1 MDKKN
6 KNNVA
11 KILLAFGVLASPM
24 MLANQVSADNS
35 IGNTTDTHNAN
46 TKNTNNVDA
55 TATAQPDAVTT
66 YNVLNENKEEKEV
79 VTTAAENNKAE
90 ATEEATST
98 VNTATDETEATSQ
111 TDEKSD
117 ENKEIVENKE
127 EVDFKLDDSQKHALK
142 EAGYTD
148 EEIEGIENSI
158 KHSLT
163 EDSKFNVHDY
173 ITSKINDKK
182 VETENPSLEISN
194 DEKESVQAGEE
205 KEAGRDISNDITEA
219 EIHVG
224 ETNETGTLRA
234 DLGENLKWEVKFK
247 APDDTKAGD
256 YFDIK
261 LSDNWTL
268 KGIEPDKND
277 AEPIKIGEKTIAV
290 GKRIDRHHIRYTF
303 TEDIDGLD
311 DIQVNVQYGGYDD
324 KEKIKY
330 SSDQKFEI
338 GVGDNKDEKDLYVN
352 YGRPFYDQFGTTIN
366 GRSQYTSWNPETGEF
381 TQVFYI
387 NPDSKF
393 ISSSNEDF
401 FNNNVGVYIKNT
413 DYDDKETQVKFT
425 AENTTVDI
433 VKLPSRTRIPDAV
446 YENPVEGETD
456 NSVTTTIDTNGI
468 SINLNKNSIDNPYII
483 TLRSRINPDVE
494 KINLGSGAYVYGNG
508 TNHYLGMKNVIRYET
523 GNTGGSGV
531 EKKGSFQEHHIYQTK
546 KLDGT
551 IVEDSRDDKEVTE
564 GTEKENYETKK
575 QDKEGYTLVK
585 VESKNGGQFNEDGS
599 LKEAAY
605 IADTKQ
611 EVTYIYQ
618 KEEKPVEKKGSF
630 QEHHIYQTKKLDG
643 TIVKDDE
650 VNKDVTEGT
659 EKENYTT
666 SKQDRDGYKLIEV
679 KSVNGGKFNEDGSKK
694 EAAYIADTKQEVTY
708 IYQKEEVG
716 QTPLEE
722 TGKFQEH
729 HIYITKDKDGK
740 EIKREVVDGKV
751 SGGTK
756 DMTYTTGKV
765 DKDGFKFVRTED
777 AKENPSFNEDGKET
791 TGNFKPGV
799 KQEITYV
806 YEKTESEWTPIEET
820 GKFQEH
826 HIYITK
832 DKDGKEIK
840 REVVDGKVSGG
851 TKDMTYTTGKDEK
864 DGFKFVKTQDP
875 KENPKYDKDGKE
887 TTGNFVPGK
896 TQEITYVYEK
906 TETPWTPLT
915 PAEEVTPQTPDVKKT
930 PKEDSKETPKD
941 GSKETSEKQSKK
953 LPKAGAD
960 YELLKL
966 AAGALTIVSGFGIS
980 VSRKKRD

>member
-79 VTTAAENNKAE
+79 VTTAAEKNKAE

-98 VNTATDETEATSQ
+98 VNTATDETETTTKAE
-111 TDEKSD
+111 EKSD

-127 EVDFKLDDSQKHALK
+127 EVDFKLDASQRHELK

-148 EEIEGIENSI
+148 EEIEGIENYI

-234 DLGENLKWEVKFK
+234 DIGENLKWEVRFK
-247 APDDTKAGD
+247 APNNTKAGD

-268 KGIEPDKND
+268 KGIEPDTNY
-277 AEPIKIGEKTIAV
+277 AEPIKIGETTIAV

-352 YGRPFYDQFGTTIN
+352 YGSPFYDQFGTTIN

-401 FNNNVGVYIKNT
+401 LNNNVGVYINNR

-456 NSVTTTIDTNGI
+456 NSVTTTFDTNGI
-468 SINLNKNSIDNPYII
+468 TVNLNKNSIDNPYII
-483 TLRSRINPDVE
+483 TLRSRINPNVE
-494 KINLGSGAYVYGNG
+494 QINLGSRGYVYGNG
-508 TNHYLGMKNVIRYET
+508 TNHYLGMTNVIRYET

-531 EKKGSFQEHHIYQTK
+531 EETHALGDRVWIDDNK
-546 KLDGT
+546 DGLQ
-551 IVEDSRDDKEVTE
+551 TE
-564 GTEKENYETKK
+564 GEKGV
-575 QDKEGYTLVK
+575 EGVTVK
-585 VESKNGGQFNEDGS
+585 LTG
-599 LKEAAY
+599 
-605 IADTKQ
+605 
-611 EVTYIYQ
+611 
-618 KEEKPVEKKGSF
+618 
-630 QEHHIYQTKKLDG
+630 
-643 TIVKDDE
+643 
-650 VNKDVTEGT
+650 EG
-659 EKENYTT
+659 
-666 SKQDRDGYKLIEV
+666 
-679 KSVNGGKFNEDGSKK
+679 
-694 EAAYIADTKQEVTY
+694 
-708 IYQKEEVG
+708 
-716 QTPLEE
+716 
-722 TGKFQEH
+722 
-729 HIYITKDKDGK
+729 
-740 EIKREVVDGKV
+740 
-751 SGGTK
+751 
-756 DMTYTTGKV
+756 
-765 DKDGFKFVRTED
+765 
-777 AKENPSFNEDGKET
+777 
-791 TGNFKPGV
+791 
-799 KQEITYV
+799 
-806 YEKTESEWTPIEET
+806 
-820 GKFQEH
+820 
-826 HIYITK
+826 
-832 DKDGKEIK
+832 
-840 REVVDGKVSGG
+840 
-851 TKDMTYTTGKDEK
+851 
-864 DGFKFVKTQDP
+864 
-875 KENPKYDKDGKE
+875 
-887 TTGNFVPGK
+887 
-896 TQEITYVYEK
+896 
-906 TETPWTPLT
+906 
-915 PAEEVTPQTPDVKKT
+915 
-930 PKEDSKETPKD
+930 
-941 GSKETSEKQSKK
+941 
-953 LPKAGAD
+953 
-960 YELLKL
+960 
-966 AAGALTIVSGFGIS
+966 
-980 VSRKKRD
+980 

>member
-1 MDKKN
+1 
-6 KNNVA
+6 
-11 KILLAFGVLASPM
+11 

-90 ATEEATST
+90 ATEEGTST
-98 VNTATDETEATSQ
+98 VNTATDETETTSQ

-127 EVDFKLDDSQKHALK
+127 EVDFKLDDSQRHALK

-205 KEAGRDISNDITEA
+205 KEAGRNISNDITEA
-219 EIHVG
+219 EVHVG

-234 DLGENLKWEVKFK
+234 DLGENLKWEVRFK
-247 APDDTKAGD
+247 APNNTKAGD

-268 KGIEPDKND
+268 KGIEPDKNY

-303 TEDIDGLD
+303 TEDINGLD

-330 SSDQKFEI
+330 SSNQKFEI

-352 YGRPFYDQFGTTIN
+352 YGSPFYDQFGTTIN

-393 ISSSNEDF
+393 ISSSNEAF

-413 DYDDKETQVKFT
+413 DYEDKETQVKFT

-531 EKKGSFQEHHIYQTK
+531 ENKGSFTEHHVY
-546 KLDGT
+546 
-551 IVEDSRDDKEVTE
+551 EV
-564 GTEKENYETKK
+564 Y
-575 QDKEGYTLVK
+575 
-585 VESKNGGQFNEDGS
+585 
-599 LKEAAY
+599 
-605 IADTKQ
+605 
-611 EVTYIYQ
+611 
-618 KEEKPVEKKGSF
+618 
-630 QEHHIYQTKKLDG
+630 
-643 TIVKDDE
+643 
-650 VNKDVTEGT
+650 
-659 EKENYTT
+659 
-666 SKQDRDGYKLIEV
+666 
-679 KSVNGGKFNEDGSKK
+679 
-694 EAAYIADTKQEVTY
+694 
-708 IYQKEEVG
+708 
-716 QTPLEE
+716 
-722 TGKFQEH
+722 
-729 HIYITKDKDGK
+729 KDGK
-740 EIKREVVDGKV
+740 LQETSNIDIEK
-751 SGGTK
+751 
-756 DMTYTTGKV
+756 TTG
-765 DKDGFKFVRTED
+765 TE
-777 AKENPSFNEDGKET
+777 
-791 TGNFKPGV
+791 
-799 KQEITYV
+799 
-806 YEKTESEWTPIEET
+806 
-820 GKFQEH
+820 
-826 HIYITK
+826 
-832 DKDGKEIK
+832 
-840 REVVDGKVSGG
+840 
-851 TKDMTYTTGKDEK
+851 
-864 DGFKFVKTQDP
+864 
-875 KENPKYDKDGKE
+875 
-887 TTGNFVPGK
+887 
-896 TQEITYVYEK
+896 
-906 TETPWTPLT
+906 
-915 PAEEVTPQTPDVKKT
+915 
-930 PKEDSKETPKD
+930 
-941 GSKETSEKQSKK
+941 
-953 LPKAGAD
+953 
-960 YELLKL
+960 
-966 AAGALTIVSGFGIS
+966 
-980 VSRKKRD
+980 